1 MEIGFFGGSFNP
13 IHIGHLIIAEHIC
26 NNAGL
31 DELWI
36 SVTPKNP
43 LKVDSSLLDEKH
55 RVEMVKRAIE
65 RFDKIKYCDIELYLP
80 IPSFTA
86 DTLRKLCLLY
96 PEHNFSLI
104 IGADNWLLFDKW
116 REYDFILKNFKIIVY
131 PRPGYDIDAEI
142 RPLTEEQRK
151 RMFNDVEY
159 VETYTK
165 LNDMVQT
172 EILNLVKSKIE
183 NTSEGKELLFQQLRI
198 VKRLKSEIINET
210 NKEMELFKRFKEF
223 SKLNPEVTYEEFIK
237 ANM

>member
-1 MEIGFFGGSFNP
+1 MNSPINQVFLGSDPYHSFDTIDMQIQQMEAYRNKLQQLKDLQAQQSQP
-13 IHIGHLIIAEHIC
+13 KLIW
-26 NNAGL
+26 
-31 DELWI
+31 D
-36 SVTPKNP
+36 
-43 LKVDSSLLDEKH
+43 
-55 RVEMVKRAIE
+55 
-65 RFDKIKYCDIELYLP
+65 
-80 IPSFTA
+80 
-86 DTLRKLCLLY
+86 
-96 PEHNFSLI
+96 
-104 IGADNWLLFDKW
+104 
-116 REYDFILKNFKIIVY
+116 
-131 PRPGYDIDAEI
+131 DIDAEI

-183 NTSEGKELLFQQLRI
+183 NTSEGKELLSQQLRI